1 MVVGHWIGSSRL
13 TRAHGL
19 GIDEAVRWTLEL
31 PYYTFGKD
39 CGEWKSF
46 ESVEM
51 AKLSG

>member
-1 MVVGHWIGSSRL
+1 MVVGHWIESSRL